1 MLRFLRC
8 TICSILAMSYISVY
22 AEIISA
28 IMTTNT
34 KIDCAYT
41 LNSNRSIMEKTWQG
55 VCDAIGLPPTDVPGG
70 MWCMNPS
77 GNPVYVQGGDICAD
91 GSFEIP
97 MDFGWCEAPVASCP
111 NLSWTLSE
119 DKKNCSRP
127 DFSCIINPDEVSEEK
142 LLAAIA
148 YGESS
153 AMDNY
158 EEMAAIAYA
167 TLRRRDAAKMPSL
180 QALIKKYPSF
190 SFVISDGNSRYRK
203 LMCSDTEI
211 NLEKAYDAARN
222 ALNQGIDYAN
232 GGCFWDGYDLKTSG
246 PHHYKYR
253 HGFHFTHDQHN
264 IFDVTEPPPRNITT
278 KKGRYDYE
286 YESVVTYGKTIF
298 WKLNNNFLKAT
309 GNKQCQ

>member
-1 MLRFLRC
+1 
-8 TICSILAMSYISVY
+8 
-22 AEIISA
+22 
-28 IMTTNT
+28 
-34 KIDCAYT
+34 
-41 LNSNRSIMEKTWQG
+41 
-55 VCDAIGLPPTDVPGG
+55 
-70 MWCMNPS
+70 
-77 GNPVYVQGGDICAD
+77 
-91 GSFEIP
+91 

-111 NLSWTLSE
+111 NLSWALSE
-119 DKKNCSRP
+119 DKKTCSRP

-153 AMDNY
+153 VMDNY
-158 EEMAAIAYA
+158 EEMAVIAYA

-180 QALIKKYPSF
+180 QVLIKKYPSF
-190 SFVISDGNSRYRK
+190 SFVIRDGNSRYRK

-246 PHHYKYR
+246 SHHYKYR
-253 HGFHFTHDQHN
+253 HGFHFTRDEHN
-264 IFDVTEPPPRNITT
+264 IFDVLEPPSRNIVT

-286 YESVVTYGKTIF
+286 YESVAAHGKTIF